1 MTDTVTDSHEEW
13 TGRLSELLDDELSPA
28 ERAEMDEHLR
38 TCIGCRATLEQLR
51 AVKTRAAGLRDRD
64 PGPQVWAGI
73 AERIGAPGMGLD
85 DTVDELAARRV
96 RRHLRF
102 PWVQGAVAAAAVLA
116 LGIGIG
122 RMSNDGPARLSTTV
136 VEAPAR
142 GTPMTSDAY
151 RVAVAQH
158 MSRTETL
165 LTSFRAEAAAGEVDA
180 SVADWA
186 GQMLANTRLLLD
198 SPAANDPMLRTLLED
213 LELVLAQI
221 AALPH
226 RTELSKTEVEMARR
240 AVEEKQLLPRMQ
252 TLAPAASPATMGES

>member
-1 MTDTVTDSHEEW
+1 
-13 TGRLSELLDDELSPA
+13 
-28 ERAEMDEHLR
+28 
-38 TCIGCRATLEQLR
+38 
-51 AVKTRAAGLRDRD
+51 
-64 PGPQVWAGI
+64 VWAGI

-85 DTVDELAARRV
+85 DAVDELAARRA

-102 PWVQGAVAAAAVLA
+102 PWVQGAIAAAAVLA

-122 RMSNDGPARLSTTV
+122 RMSNDGPARLGTTV

-158 MSRTETL
+158 LSRTEAL
-165 LTSFRAEAAAGEVDA
+165 LTSFRAAAAGGGVDA
-180 SVADWA
+180 GVGDWA

-198 SPAANDPMLRTLLED
+198 SPAADDPMLRTLLED

-221 AALPH
+221 AALPR
-226 RTELSKTEVEMARR
+226 RTDPNTTEVDMARR

-252 TLAPAASPATMGES
+252 TLAPAGSPATLGES